1 MKLLHILFGGYR
13 LVSKNDLNALYGATH
28 AAYSRLVELEASK
41 DVEKEQILR
50 ILKEAKQITAKA
62 L

>member
-1 MKLLHILFGGYR
+1 M
-13 LVSKNDLNALYGATH
+13 SKNDLNALYGATH

-50 ILKEAKQITAKA
+50 ILKEAKQITNRVA
-62 L
+62 